1 MKKSLNNQFIR
12 IEADSKGAASIFL
25 FNRRKK
31 LYKVIYFGKN
41 GGYKEWRVMRMKR
54 FVSLLV
60 TSLLLTSLW
69 GPSAF
74 AAEEKKSADIVSNV
88 KSAIL
93 IERDTGAVLFEKNS
107 KDELPPASMT
117 KVMTMLLIME
127 AIDKGKLTWN
137 EKVRASE
144 YAASMGGSQIFLEP
158 GEEMTTK
165 EMLRG
170 IAIGSGND
178 ASVAMAERIAGSEEA
193 FVDMMNDKAKELG
206 LKHTFF
212 KNTTGLPV
220 SGHYSTAADMAIMA
234 KELLK
239 YEDITKFTGMYEAY
253 LRENTD
259 KKFWLVNTNK
269 LVRFYPGVD
278 GLKTGFTAEAKYCL
292 TATAQKDGMRVI
304 AVVFGAPTSKE
315 RNAQVTKMLDYAFS
329 QYKTHPMFKRNQII
343 GEAKISKG
351 KDKTVEAVTSEPL
364 SLLTKKG
371 EKTENVKQKVV
382 MTKNLKAP
390 IAKGDQVGTI
400 QLIQDGKVI
409 LESPIVAK
417 KAVKEAGWWTLY
429 KRSFGMFT
437 KAGK

>member
-1 MKKSLNNQFIR
+1 
-12 IEADSKGAASIFL
+12 
-25 FNRRKK
+25 
-31 LYKVIYFGKN
+31 
-41 GGYKEWRVMRMKR
+41 MKR
-54 FVSLLV
+54 RLV
-60 TSLLLTSLW
+60 YLIVMLFMFTSLG
-69 GPSAF
+69 GPHAF
-74 AAEEKKSADIVSNV
+74 AAEEKKAEEKQGTEIVTGV
-88 KSAIL
+88 RSAIL
-93 IERDTGAVLFEKNS
+93 MERDTGKILYDQNGNEK
-107 KDELPPASMT
+107 LPPASMT
-117 KVMTMLLIME
+117 KIMTMLLIME
-127 AIDKGKLTWN
+127 AIDKGKLKWD
-137 EKVRASE
+137 EKIRTSE

-165 EMLRG
+165 QMLLG

-178 ASVAMAERIAGSEEA
+178 ASVAMAERIGGSEEA
-193 FVDMMNDKAKELG
+193 FVDMMNAKVKELG
-206 LKHTFF
+206 LKQTFF
-212 KNTTGLPV
+212 KNTTGLPE
-220 SGHYSTAADMAIMA
+220 SGHYSSAHDMAVMA

-304 AVVFGAPTSKE
+304 AVVFGAPTSKD

-329 QYKTHPMFKRNQII
+329 QYQTHPVYKRNQTI
-343 GEAKISKG
+343 GEAKVSKG
-351 KDKTVEAVTSEPL
+351 QDKTVKAVTSEPL

-371 EKTENVKQKVV
+371 EKTKDVKQKI
-382 MTKNLKAP
+382 TLEKKLKAP
-390 IAKGDQVGTI
+390 VQKGDRVGTI
-400 QLIQDGKVI
+400 KLIKDGKVV
-409 LESPIVAK
+409 LESPLVAK
-417 KAVKEAGWWTLY
+417 STVQEAGWWTLY